1 VKDVTIRD
9 QAAAVRRP
17 IILRPPARETAT
29 APQPPRD
36 GNAPIVN
43 APVIAPAAPTPT
55 GAPVAVDGDLQRLRN
70 ELANCHQSLEQ
81 WTQAEVDWNHQRNLF
96 QTMTDNVSDL
106 IVLMD
111 ASGSR
116 TWINPAYGHL
126 VDVPVQELLG
136 NHALTEVHPDDHERV
151 NEVLNLTLE
160 QAAPQQV
167 EYRVQKKSGEYAS
180 LRSEMIA
187 LLDPAGK
194 VESVLLLSTD
204 LTENNKL
211 TEALALASTQATAAA
226 LVEGMARDF
235 DQILTTVVGNLTI
248 AKNLNG
254 PHNAIAVRL
263 NEMERSLQ
271 RARDLIEQMFS
282 ITPEQSQPKVRL
294 AFEPAVQEAVSTVLR
309 GTMVRAEYLFPRNL
323 PDVEVDQ
330 EAFSHAIRNIVT
342 NSVQAMDKGVVRFS
356 AESIPHSQFSYRPDL
371 PLKAGDYVC
380 LHIQDQ
386 GHGISEK
393 ALPRVFEPYFTT
405 RSGSQGLGLTTAL
418 SSLQRMGGTILID
431 STPGVGTTI
440 SIYLPAAPGAPTASG
455 ALPKSLKSSP
465 SSTAS
470 LRGAVPATATAPAK
484 PAQKRRILLMDDEQM
499 ILDIVS
505 RMLGHLGYEVST
517 CTDGS
522 QAIAAFAKAK
532 SHSEPYDIV
541 MMDLVIPNGV
551 GGQDAVHTIKK
562 IDPNARVIA
571 SSGHL
576 EHPVM
581 LDHGKFGFSAV
592 LEKPYKLEKLQQV
605 IEAVINAPAA

>member
-1 VKDVTIRD
+1 MSS
-9 QAAAVRRP
+9 A
-17 IILRPPARETAT
+17 
-29 APQPPRD
+29 
-36 GNAPIVN
+36 
-43 APVIAPAAPTPT
+43 
-55 GAPVAVDGDLQRLRN
+55 
-70 ELANCHQSLEQ
+70 
-81 WTQAEVDWNHQRNLF
+81 
-96 QTMTDNVSDL
+96 
-106 IVLMD
+106 
-111 ASGSR
+111 
-116 TWINPAYGHL
+116 
-126 VDVPVQELLG
+126 
-136 NHALTEVHPDDHERV
+136 
-151 NEVLNLTLE
+151 
-160 QAAPQQV
+160 
-167 EYRVQKKSGEYAS
+167 
-180 LRSEMIA
+180 
-187 LLDPAGK
+187 
-194 VESVLLLSTD
+194 
-204 LTENNKL
+204 
-211 TEALALASTQATAAA
+211 
-226 LVEGMARDF
+226 
-235 DQILTTVVGNLTI
+235 NLTI

-271 RARDLIEQMFS
+271 RARDLIERMFS
-282 ITPEQSQPKVRL
+282 VTPEQELPKVRL
-294 AFEPAVQEAVSTVLR
+294 AFEPAVQEAVATVLR
-309 GTMVRAEYLFPRNL
+309 GTMIRAEYLFPRNL
-323 PDVEVDQ
+323 PDIEVDA

-418 SSLQRMGGTILID
+418 ASVQRMGGTIMID
-431 STPGVGTTI
+431 STPGVGTTV
-440 SIYLPAAPGAPTASG
+440 SLYLPAATGAPTATG
-455 ALPKSLKSSP
+455 TLAVVAKSA
-465 SSTAS
+465 TAS
-470 LRGAVPATATAPAK
+470 PATAAAGPRPATPAAPAK
-484 PAQKRRILLMDDEQM
+484 PVAKKRILLMDDEQM

-505 RMLGHLGYEVST
+505 RMLGHLGYDVST

-522 QAIAAFAKAK
+522 QAIAAFAKSK
-532 SHSEPYDIV
+532 SHSETFDIV

-581 LDHGKFGFSAV
+581 LDHAKFGFSAV

-605 IEAVINAPAA
+605 IEAVLAAPPAPAV

>member
-1 VKDVTIRD
+1 
-9 QAAAVRRP
+9 
-17 IILRPPARETAT
+17 
-29 APQPPRD
+29 
-36 GNAPIVN
+36 
-43 APVIAPAAPTPT
+43 
-55 GAPVAVDGDLQRLRN
+55 
-70 ELANCHQSLEQ
+70 
-81 WTQAEVDWNHQRNLF
+81 
-96 QTMTDNVSDL
+96 MTDNVSDL
-106 IVLMD
+106 IVLLD
-111 ASGSR
+111 HQGHR
-116 TWINPAYGHL
+116 TWNNPAYSHL
-126 VDVPVQELLG
+126 MGYSPEELAG
-136 NHALTEVHPDDHERV
+136 TYALAEVHPDDQARATEA
-151 NEVLNLTLE
+151 LNLTL
-160 QAAPQQV
+160 QQGSSQQV
-167 EYRVQKKSGEYAS
+167 EYRVQQKDGGWVNLQTETIAVLAS
-180 LRSEMIA
+180 DGRVESA
-187 LLDPAGK
+187 LLLAVD
-194 VESVLLLSTD
+194 V
-204 LTENNKL
+204 TENKKL
-211 TEALALASTQATAAA
+211 SEALSLASTEATAAG

-235 DQILTTVVGNLTI
+235 DQILTNVVGNLTI

-282 ITPEQSQPKVRL
+282 ITPEKGQPKVRL
-294 AFEPAVQEAVSTVLR
+294 ALEPAVQEAVGTVLR
-309 GTMVRAEYLFPRNL
+309 GTMIRAEYLFPRNL

-342 NSVQAMDKGVVRFS
+342 NSMQAMDKGVVRFS
-356 AESIPHSQFSYRPDL
+356 AENIPHSQLSYRPDL
-371 PLKAGDYVC
+371 PLKAGDYIC

-418 SSLQRMGGTILID
+418 SSVQRMGGTILID

-440 SIYLPAAPGAPTASG
+440 SLYLPAATGAAAAVTPSSSG
-455 ALPKSLKSSP
+455 ALPTISATSAAL
-465 SSTAS
+465 
-470 LRGAVPATATAPAK
+470 GATGALPK
-484 PAQKRRILLMDDEQM
+484 PGTGALPMPGRKTRILLMDDEQM

-505 RMLGHLGYEVST
+505 RMLGHLGYEVTT

-532 SHSEPYDIV
+532 SHSEPFDIV

-562 IDPNARVIA
+562 IDPGAKVIA

-576 EHPVM
+576 DHPVM
-581 LDHGKFGFSAV
+581 RDHKQFGFNAV

-605 IEAVINAPAA
+605 IDAVINAPAA